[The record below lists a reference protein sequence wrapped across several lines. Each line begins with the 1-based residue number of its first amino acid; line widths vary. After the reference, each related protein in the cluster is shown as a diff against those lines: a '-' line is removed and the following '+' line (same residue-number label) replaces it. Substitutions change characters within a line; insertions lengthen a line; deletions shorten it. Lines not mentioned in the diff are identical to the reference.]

1 MNVPTVTFVLGTRPE
16 AIKLAPLISAFKEA
30 KIFKVRLILTG
41 QHKEM
46 VSQVIDFFDLK
57 GDKDLNLMKEKQSLC
72 HITTSV
78 LEGISEELKNHKS
91 QLLIVQGDTSSAF
104 SASLAAF
111 YNKVPVAHVEAGLR
125 SNELYDP
132 YPEEA
137 NRRLISQI
145 SELHFAPTQLSK
157 DNLIKSGIKKNI
169 FVTGN
174 TVIDAL
180 IKVSS
185 KIQGYTN
192 NKYDPNKQKLILAT
206 MHRRENWGSRLEK
219 ILKAIKMALKEF
231 EDVVFLIPLHK
242 NKIVRDPIKRVLGN
256 EKRVILTEPLD
267 YKDMVSVLKEAKFL
281 LTDSGGLQEEAPAL
295 GKPVL
300 VLRETTERSEAI
312 HAGTAKLIGVETE
325 RILENIRLLL
335 SNKEL
340 YASMSKAINPFGDGQ
355 SSARILKHCRDFLI
369 KK

>member
-1 MNVPTVTFVLGTRPE
+1 
-16 AIKLAPLISAFKEA
+16 
-30 KIFKVRLILTG
+30 
-41 QHKEM
+41 
-46 VSQVIDFFDLK
+46 
-57 GDKDLNLMKEKQSLC
+57 
-72 HITTSV
+72 
-78 LEGISEELKNHKS
+78 
-91 QLLIVQGDTSSAF
+91 
-104 SASLAAF
+104 
-111 YNKVPVAHVEAGLR
+111 
-125 SNELYDP
+125 
-132 YPEEA
+132 
-137 NRRLISQI
+137 
-145 SELHFAPTQLSK
+145 
-157 DNLIKSGIKKNI
+157 
-169 FVTGN
+169 
-174 TVIDAL
+174 
-180 IKVSS
+180 
-185 KIQGYTN
+185 
-192 NKYDPNKQKLILAT
+192 
-206 MHRRENWGSRLEK
+206 
-219 ILKAIKMALKEF
+219 MALKEI

>member
-1 MNVPTVTFVLGTRPE
+1 M
-16 AIKLAPLISAFKEA
+16 
-30 KIFKVRLILTG
+30 
-41 QHKEM
+41 
-46 VSQVIDFFDLK
+46 
-57 GDKDLNLMKEKQSLC
+57 
-72 HITTSV
+72 
-78 LEGISEELKNHKS
+78 
-91 QLLIVQGDTSSAF
+91 
-104 SASLAAF
+104 
-111 YNKVPVAHVEAGLR
+111 PVAHVEAGLR

-180 IKVSS
+180 LHVSS
-185 KIQGYTN
+185 TTKGYTN
-192 NKYDPNKQKLILAT
+192 KKYDPKKQKLILAT

-219 ILKAIKMALKEF
+219 ILKAIKMTLKEF

-256 EKRVILTEPLD
+256 EERVILTEPLD
-267 YKDMVSVLKEAKFL
+267 YKDMVSVIKETKFL

-325 RILENIRLLL
+325 NILENITLLL

-340 YASMSKAINPFGDGQ
+340 YLSMSKAINPFGDGK
-355 SSARILKHCRDFLI
+355 SSARILKHCCDFLI
-369 KK
+369 NNESN